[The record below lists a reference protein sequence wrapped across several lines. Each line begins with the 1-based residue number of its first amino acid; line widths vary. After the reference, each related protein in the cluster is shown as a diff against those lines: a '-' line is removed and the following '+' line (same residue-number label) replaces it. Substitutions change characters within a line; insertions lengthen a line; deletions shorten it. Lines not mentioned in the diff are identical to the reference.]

1 MPRKLETGSGLG
13 IPRQLVLAELALA
26 FLHTYRVAQEIEKVN
41 MLATWS
47 SEARPSVG
55 DESDQ
60 RKMKLFKHSV
70 HACIALVLHLALVG
84 IEKSTYITAFWVYIP

>member
-1 MPRKLETGSGLG
+1 M
-13 IPRQLVLAELALA
+13 LAELASHFPHA
-26 FLHTYRVAQEIEKVN
+26 YRVAREIEKVN

-47 SEARPSVG
+47 SEARPLVG
-55 DESDQ
+55 DKSHQ

-84 IEKSTYITAFWVYIP
+84 IEKSTFITAPWVYIP